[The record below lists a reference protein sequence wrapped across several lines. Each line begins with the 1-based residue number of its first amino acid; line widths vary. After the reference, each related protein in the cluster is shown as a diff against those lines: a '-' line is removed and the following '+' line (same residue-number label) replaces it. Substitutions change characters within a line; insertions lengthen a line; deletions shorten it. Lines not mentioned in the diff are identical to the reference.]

1 MSHEIVAG
9 VDTMVLAEQAWHG
22 LGTVI
27 GRTVAYAEALSLA
40 GLDWTVELAPITTLT
55 RDGIVEVPSH
65 RASVRADTGAVLG
78 VVGADY
84 CPHQPAEVLDLA
96 RLTIDAAP
104 DDNHLE
110 TLGSLRGNRVMFA
123 TIALPGEISVAGDV
137 HLPRLVWAT
146 SFDGTLATRAVVTM
160 VRVVCANTL
169 RASFAAAR
177 TCWSARHTASLSGRV
192 ADARAALQLVTQVS
206 ASFQAEVEALT
217 TRPLTDRDVE
227 TVLGRLFPDQP
238 DATIRARSNAADRR
252 TQVRHL
258 YRHDPRVG
266 WHGTG
271 YGLVQAVSTWELW
284 HSPRRGQRGEQ
295 AVGAVIAGTKT
306 LAVDTAR
313 LVGTLT

>member
-1 MSHEIVAG
+1 M
-9 VDTMVLAEQAWHG
+9 
-22 LGTVI
+22 I
-27 GRTVAYAEALSLA
+27 GRTVAYSEALTLA
-40 GLDWTVELAPITTLT
+40 GLDWTVELAPLTTLT
-55 RDGIVEVPSH
+55 RDGVVEVPSH

-104 DDNHLE
+104 EDNHLE
-110 TLGSLRGNRVMFA
+110 TLGTLRGNRVLFA
-123 TIALPGEISVAGDV
+123 TIALPGEIGIAGDV
-137 HLPRLVWAT
+137 HVPRLVWAT

-177 TCWSARHTASLSGRV
+177 TSWSARHTANLAGRV
-192 ADARAALQLVTQVS
+192 ADARAALQLVTRVS
-206 ASFQAEVEALT
+206 ASFEAELKALTAQPVTDRNVEA
-217 TRPLTDRDVE
+217 
-227 TVLGRLFPDQP
+227 VLGRLFPDQP
-238 DATIRARSNAADRR
+238 DATARARSNATDRR
-252 TQVRHL
+252 AQVRHL
-258 YRHDPRVG
+258 YHHDPRVG

-284 HSPRRGQRGEQ
+284 HSPRRGQRAEQ
-295 AVGAVIAGTKT
+295 AVGAIIAGTKT

-313 LVGTLT
+313 LVGTST